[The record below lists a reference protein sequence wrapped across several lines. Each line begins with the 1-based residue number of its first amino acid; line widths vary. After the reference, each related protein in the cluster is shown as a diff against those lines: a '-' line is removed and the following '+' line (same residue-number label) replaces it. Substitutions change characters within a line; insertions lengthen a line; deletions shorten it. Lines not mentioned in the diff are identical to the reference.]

1 MTSKKIIGGIIIE
14 IGYTL
19 IFLFVLY
26 SFNMILVR

>member
-1 MTSKKIIGGIIIE
+1 MTYKKIISGVIIE

-26 SFNMILVR
+26 SINIFLAR